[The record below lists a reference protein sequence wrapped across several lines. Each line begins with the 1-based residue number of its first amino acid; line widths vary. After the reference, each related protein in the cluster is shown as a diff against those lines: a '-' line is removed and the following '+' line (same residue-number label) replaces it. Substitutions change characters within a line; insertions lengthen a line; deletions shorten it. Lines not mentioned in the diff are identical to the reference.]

1 MSVPRFIRRC
11 WLAFAAAVVLG
22 RSVPSAQALTVQP
35 PTFGHLVAAAEQ
47 IARVEITGLSARW
60 DTGPAGRMIH
70 TYVNCRVIRLLK
82 GPAAA
87 TLSLRFMGGQ
97 VGDYRLVIPDMPS
110 FQTGATYV
118 LFIAGNGRAFCPLVA
133 VGYGSYPVRRDAA
146 GIERITR
153 ASGSSL
159 RTLDEIST
167 PDQRPDRPDPRAPA
181 RTDAM
186 TCTAFEHSI
195 LHALHPESAD

>member
-1 MSVPRFIRRC
+1 MSVPRFIRRGL
-11 WLAFAAAVVLG
+11 LAFAAAVALCE
-22 RSVPSAQALTVQP
+22 RAPSAQALTVQA
-35 PTFGHLVAAAEQ
+35 PTFTHLVAAAEQ

-70 TYVNCRVIRLLK
+70 TYVQCRVMRMLK
-82 GPAAA
+82 GPAAE

-97 VGDYRLVIPDMPS
+97 VGDYRLVIPDMPA

-159 RTLDEIST
+159 RTLDEIAT
-167 PDQRPDRPDPRAPA
+167 PDQRPDRPDPHAPA

-195 LHALHPESAD
+195 LHVLHPESAD